1 MKKMPEKIWPTKL
14 AQILFI
20 ITTVS
25 LIIMSPITIYILSRI
40 NPYYIWVGPLIFI
53 IRLQQFS
60 GAIAIAALLLSG
72 ISLLFTH
79 LYTPAKTRMVALY
92 LLSTVIGW
100 PIAWL
105 LSNNIVRATTTTY
118 LAAIGIV
125 SLLTILPLAYLK
137 KQKRKN

>member
-1 MKKMPEKIWPTKL
+1 MPEKIWPTKL
-14 AQILFI
+14 ARILFI

-25 LIIMSPITIYILSRI
+25 LIIMSPITMYILACIS
-40 NPYYIWVGPLIFI
+40 PYSWVIILIFI

-72 ISLLFTH
+72 ISLLYAH
-79 LYTPAKTRMVALY
+79 LYTPAKTKMAALY
-92 LLSTVIGW
+92 LLSTIIGW